1 MARRPPLGQ
10 HFLHD
15 EAVADRIVNAL
26 DPDGR
31 EVLEIGPGRGVLT
44 GRIAS
49 RASRLTAVEIDRRL
63 AFSLTRRWPADRVV
77 VHRADVLARPLADWL
92 EPAPVEGWLL
102 VGNLP
107 YAITS
112 PVLFAVLDS
121 VSPPDRAV
129 LMVQKEVAERLA
141 ARPGSRTYGIL
152 SVLLAVQADVE
163 LLFRVGRGAFQPP
176 PRVDS
181 AVLRLTLLPRSRF
194 GVGSDSGPS
203 RRTLQ
208 IVVRTAFAQR
218 RKMLRNSLGSLT
230 DIDREE
236 LTAAGARSGIDLTRR
251 PESLA
256 QEEFVALARALEAK
270 LDVSSE
276 QEENGR
282 HSGC

>member
-15 EAVADRIVNAL
+15 GAVADRIVQAL

-44 GRIAS
+44 SRIAS
-49 RASRLTAVEIDRRL
+49 RARRLIAVEIDRRL
-63 AFSLTRRWPADRVV
+63 ASSLTHRWSADQVV

-92 EPAPVEGWLL
+92 GPVPAEGWLL

-112 PVLFAVLDS
+112 PILFAVLDS
-121 VSPPDRAV
+121 EAPPERAV
-129 LMVQKEVAERLA
+129 LMMQKEVAERLSA
-141 ARPGSRTYGIL
+141 GPGSRIYGIL

-194 GVGSDSGPS
+194 GVGSETGPS
-203 RRTLQ
+203 RRALHT
-208 IVVRTAFAQR
+208 VVRTAFAQR
-218 RKMLRNSLGSLT
+218 RKMLHNSLGSLT
-230 DIDREE
+230 GLDREG
-236 LTAAGARSGIDLTRR
+236 LTAAGTESGIDLTRR
-251 PESLA
+251 PESLSL
-256 QEEFVALARALEAK
+256 EEFVALARVLEAG
-270 LDVSSE
+270 LDVSSGRSKD
-276 QEENGR
+276 GR
-282 HSGC
+282 HRS

>member
-15 EAVADRIVNAL
+15 EAVADRIVDAL

-63 AFSLTRRWPADRVV
+63 ASSLTGRWPADRVV

-92 EPAPVEGWLL
+92 GSAPAKGWLL

-181 AVLRLTLLPRSRF
+181 AVLRLTLLLRSRF
-194 GVGSDSGPS
+194 GVGSDAGPS

-208 IVVRTAFAQR
+208 VVVRTAFGQR

-230 DIDREE
+230 GVDREE
-236 LTAAGARSGIDLTRR
+236 LAAAGARSGIDLTRR

-256 QEEFVALARALEAK
+256 LEEFVALARALEAE

-276 QEENGR
+276 QA
-282 HSGC
+282 

>member
-15 EAVADRIVNAL
+15 EAVADRIVDAL

-92 EPAPVEGWLL
+92 GSAPAKGWLL

-181 AVLRLTLLPRSRF
+181 AVLRLTLLLRSRF
-194 GVGSDSGPS
+194 GVGSDAGPS

-208 IVVRTAFAQR
+208 VVVRTAFGQR

-230 DIDREE
+230 GVDREE
-236 LTAAGARSGIDLTRR
+236 LAAAGARSGIDLTRR

-256 QEEFVALARALEAK
+256 LEEFVALARALEAE

-276 QEENGR
+276 QA
-282 HSGC
+282 

>member
-15 EAVADRIVNAL
+15 EAVADRIVDAL
-26 DPDGR
+26 DPDDR

-49 RASRLTAVEIDRRL
+49 RARRLTAVEIDRRL
-63 AFSLTRRWPADRVV
+63 ADSLTRRWPDDRVV
-77 VHRADVLARPLADWL
+77 VHRADVLTRPLADWL
-92 EPAPVEGWLL
+92 EPAPAEGWLL

-112 PVLFAVLDS
+112 PVLFALLDAEP
-121 VSPPDRAV
+121 PPDRAV
-129 LMVQKEVAERLA
+129 FTIQKEVAERLA
-141 ARPGSRTYGIL
+141 AGPGSRTCGIL

-181 AVLRLTLLPRSRF
+181 AVLRLALLPGPRF
-194 GVGSDSGPS
+194 GVGSAAGPS

-208 IVVRTAFAQR
+208 VVVRTAFAQR
-218 RKMLRNSLGSLT
+218 RKMLHNSLGSLT
-230 DIDREE
+230 GVDREE
-236 LTAAGARSGIDLTRR
+236 LAAAGTESGIDLTRR

-256 QEEFVALARALEAK
+256 LEEFVALARALEAG
-270 LDVSSE
+270 LDVSSPGG
-276 QEENGR
+276 ENGR
-282 HSGC
+282 HSS